1 MARFLKQGRDAD
13 AIAADDAKVRATVEG
28 ILADIAARGDAAV
41 RELSVK
47 FDRWDREDFQLTD
60 REIQDALAELTQRD
74 IDDVKFAQVQVRN
87 FAQAQKEALRD
98 IEVETLPG
106 VVLGHKNIPVNS
118 IGCYVPGGKY
128 PWWPPRICRS

>member
-47 FDRWDREDFQLTD
+47 FDRWDREDFRLTD
-60 REIQDALAELTQRD
+60 REIQGALAELTQRD
-74 IDDVKFAQVQVRN
+74 IDDIKFAQAQVRN

-106 VVLGHKNIPVNS
+106 VVLGHKNAP
-118 IGCYVPGGKY
+118 
-128 PWWPPRICRS
+128 